1 MKKART
7 LSRQQ
12 RTEQDFSNRAWPGCG
27 NLSIPGR
34 PDYTWRMTL
43 AVPLLVFSDL
53 DGTLLSHEDYCWESA
68 RPALT
73 ALKEAG
79 AGVILATS
87 KTAAEV
93 APLRRSMGL
102 GRWPAIVE
110 NGAGLLGAG
119 KETASQCSRY
129 TDLLDR
135 IAVLP
140 PGFRGFRAMS
150 DHEVADLTGLT
161 LGSARNARTR
171 DFSEPGVWQ
180 GTEAD
185 LGRFLKAVRS
195 AGLQAQRG
203 GRFLTLSF
211 GGNKADR
218 LRDLARLYSA
228 GLTAALGDAPNDAAM
243 LQAADVGFIVSNPH
257 GPDLPPLPGE
267 AEGRIRRTE
276 LAGPA
281 GWNAAVLGLLQDLNL
296 TKEEASDG

>member
-1 MKKART
+1 
-7 LSRQQ
+7 
-12 RTEQDFSNRAWPGCG
+12 
-27 NLSIPGR
+27 
-34 PDYTWRMTL
+34 MTL